1 MNLFQALTKI
11 ENSADN
17 KFTALDVRD
26 YIGRICKSLIINI
39 DNNYFLINTSTL
51 TDEILLQALYN
62 DMCNNSS
69 RYKDE
74 LVFISLLEKIDVNLY
89 RLQKISRI

>member
-11 ENSADN
+11 EKSADN

-39 DNNYFLINTSTL
+39 NNKYFLINTSTV
-51 TDEILLQALYN
+51 TNGIILQALYN
-62 DMCNNSS
+62 DMCSNPTK
-69 RYKDE
+69 YTDE